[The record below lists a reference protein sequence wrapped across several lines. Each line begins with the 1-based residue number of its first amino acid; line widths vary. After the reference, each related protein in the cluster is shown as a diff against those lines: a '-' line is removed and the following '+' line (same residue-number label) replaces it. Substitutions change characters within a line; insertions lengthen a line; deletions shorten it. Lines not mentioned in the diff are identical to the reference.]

1 MLAVNATNLPHSTQS
16 YELFLSQQRSF
27 LSGRVIGTHV
37 DHQGLQLRIPGE
49 HQLKTPSIPPKHRD
63 THPTNLYPE
72 CSDSSY
78 FLLLSTHNV
87 LGTVLDIL
95 HT

>member
-49 HQLKTPSIPPKHRD
+49 HQLKTPSIPPNTETR
-63 THPTNLYPE
+63 TLPT
-72 CSDSSY
+72 
-78 FLLLSTHNV
+78 STQNAQ
-87 LGTVLDIL
+87 IL
-95 HT
+95 AISFY